1 MLYPARLSFRIEG
14 EVKNLLD
21 MQMLKELINIKLTLQ
36 EVLKSHLSEKEKAIR
51 NDRVVKSPVE
61 KSST

>member
-21 MQMLKELINIKLTLQ
+21 MQMLKELISIKLTLQ

>member
-1 MLYPARLSFRIEG
+1 MLYPARLSFRIG

-21 MQMLKELINIKLTLQ
+21 MQMLKELISIKLTLQ
-36 EVLKSHLSEKEKAIR
+36 EVLKSHLSEKEKARR

-61 KSST
+61 KSSI